1 MVSWPMMC
9 VEEGREEGVSGGRW
23 RVGRVA
29 CEEKGRELDWIM
41 DCGQRADGQS
51 IARFSLLCIRI
62 LGPIG

>member
-29 CEEKGRELDWIM
+29 CEEKGRLDWTV
-41 DCGQRADGQS
+41 DN
-51 IARFSLLCIRI
+51 ARMVNPSLAFLCSA
-62 LGPIG
+62 